1 MKIIFVRN
9 GESNLKTDKL
19 TLRGHLQVKDTRHFL
34 KDEDI
39 DAIYTSPQ
47 IRALQT
53 ANILNK
59 GRNKPFFILK
69 GLDNRTPLP
78 FEKQDKFGEEYKKN
92 YFNYYYENKDF
103 QTCKDYLDQVF
114 KAMGKITTENKKEA
128 TIVIVAHNST
138 LIGINAFFNG
148 VPESGK
154 VVWTQTKGGTVIKFL
169 I

>member
-19 TLRGHLQVKDTRHFL
+19 TLRGHLQVRDTKNFL
-34 KDEDI
+34 KDEDF
-39 DAIYTSPQ
+39 DVIYSSPQ

-69 GLDNRTPLP
+69 GLDDRTPLP
-78 FEKQDKFGEEYKKN
+78 FEKQDEFGKDYKKY
-92 YFNYYYENKDF
+92 YFKYNYENENF
-103 QTCKDYLDQVF
+103 QTCKDYLNQVF
-114 KAMGKITTENKKEA
+114 KAMEKITTENKKDA

-138 LIGINAFFNG
+138 LIAINAFFCGIPKSNTIA
-148 VPESGK
+148 
-154 VVWTQTKGGTVIKFL
+154 WTQTKGGTVIKFL